1 MKLTLALGLLAVLTL
16 RPAVAQTQWQG
27 QAESDTV
34 LHDFKFDDG
43 ESLPELKL
51 HAITLG
57 TPQRDAAGQVRN
69 AVVILHGTS
78 GTSRDWL
85 RPDFANEI
93 FAPGKPLDVTKYYV
107 ILPDGIGRGGSAK
120 PSDGLLMKFPHYR
133 YADMVRAT
141 YRQVTEDL
149 GVTHLRLV
157 MGASMGGMQTWMWAG
172 MYPGFMDAAMPMA
185 SQPARISGRNW
196 ISRYVAIQAIRND
209 PGWHDGN
216 YTTPLTQWTWTA
228 PGGRLLTEN
237 VAALAAAYPT
247 VEDGEKYYRRLLENA
262 KHADARDTVYA
273 TEAVMD
279 YAPEPLLPAIKARLT
294 AINSADDDVNPPVL
308 NTVGPAVARIPNA
321 HYVLIPAD
329 LTTRGH
335 YTYFQAAKWSVHLAE
350 LLADSRPDLP
360 Q

>member
-1 MKLTLALGLLAVLTL
+1 MKQILALALLTASAL
-16 RPAVAQTQWQG
+16 RPVAAQTSWPG
-27 QAESDTV
+27 QTDIDTV
-34 LHDFKFDDG
+34 LHDFKFDSG
-43 ESLPELKL
+43 EMLPDMKL

-57 TPQRDAAGQVRN
+57 MPQHDAAGQINN

-85 RPDFANEI
+85 TPEFANEI
-93 FAPGKPLDVTKYYV
+93 FAPGKPLDATKYYI

-120 PSDGLLMKFPHYR
+120 PSDGLRMKFPHYR

-141 YRQVTEDL
+141 YRQVTEGL

-172 MYPGFMDAAMPMA
+172 LYPDFMDAAMPMA

-209 PGWHDGN
+209 PGWLDGN
-216 YTTPLTQWTWTA
+216 YTTPPTQWMWTA

-237 VAALAAAYPT
+237 VAALAQAYPT

-262 KHADARDTVYA
+262 KRADARDTVYA

-279 YAPEPLLPAIKARLT
+279 YAPEPLLPRIKARLT

-308 NTVGPAVARIPNA
+308 NTVGPAVARIPGA
-321 HYVLIPAD
+321 KYVLLPAD

-335 YTYFQAAKWSVHLAE
+335 YTYFQAAKWSSY
-350 LLADSRPDLP
+350 LADLIAK
-360 Q
+360 